1 MGSDWKTKDL
11 KDCATWYSG
20 GTPRKGN
27 PDYWNGSTPWI
38 SAKSLKEF
46 FVSDSEEKV
55 TEAGLKNGT
64 RLVPKDSILF
74 VVRGMSLKSE
84 FRMGITTRPVSF
96 NQDLKALVANE
107 DTLPNFLAYAIKGKT
122 AEILDLVG
130 EAGHG
135 TGVLPTD
142 RIQAVQIPHLP
153 LNEQQRI
160 VDVLKTLDDKIE
172 LNRKM
177 NATLEAMAQALFKS
191 WFVDFDPVID
201 NILVKNLQKGASLE
215 PSPSLSQGERN
226 LAANSSTSPSGR
238 SGDEGSIFDG
248 IPDELAPRAEVRR
261 QALANGTANRDAAK
275 AFPDS
280 FQETNDLG
288 WIPEGWEVST
298 IENATA
304 TIIDHRG
311 KTPKKLGSDWTE
323 SGFPAVSA
331 KNIKDGKLV
340 RKDTIRF
347 TDAELYERWMAQ
359 ELEKGD
365 VLMTSEAP
373 LGEKFYLAKEFKW
386 VLSQRLFAL
395 RSNEKLSGVYLY
407 HWLNTEIAKSDI
419 DGRASGTTVQ
429 GIRQSELR
437 KVKVLAPS
445 TPCITAFSNTANS
458 LMEKRAINEENTEQL
473 TKLRDTLLP
482 KLISGELR
490 IPEAE
495 QLTKKAL
502 T

>member
-1 MGSDWKTKDL
+1 MGSEWKTKDL

-27 PDYWNGSTPWI
+27 PDYWNGSIPWI

-46 FVSDSEEKV
+46 FIADSEEKV

-74 VVRGMSLKSE
+74 IVRGMSLKSE
-84 FRMGITTRPVSF
+84 FRMGIATRPVSF
-96 NQDLKALVANE
+96 NQDLKALVANGG
-107 DTLPNFLAYAIKGKT
+107 TLPYFLAYAIKGKT

-142 RIQAVQIPHLP
+142 RIQAVQIPDLR

-201 NILVKNLQKGASLE
+201 NALRAGNPIPPALQ
-215 PSPSLSQGERN
+215 
-226 LAANSSTSPSGR
+226 
-238 SGDEGSIFDG
+238 
-248 IPDELAPRAEVRR
+248 
-261 QALANGTANRDAAK
+261 AK
-275 AFPDS
+275 AELRRLNAEKQDSETHHSSLKTHNLRSAHHLFPAA
-280 FQETNDLG
+280 FQETEELG

-298 IENATA
+298 IDDATTA
-304 TIIDHRG
+304 IIDHRG
-311 KTPKKLGSDWTE
+311 KTPKKLGSDWVE

-347 TDAELYERWMAQ
+347 TDSDLYKKWMAQ
-359 ELEKGD
+359 ELNKGD

-373 LGEKFYLAKEFKW
+373 LGEKMYLAKEFKW

-395 RSNEKLSGVYLY
+395 RANENLSGIYLY
-407 HWLNTEIAKSDI
+407 HWLNTAIAKADI

-437 KVKVLAPS
+437 KVKVMAPS
-445 TPCITAFSNTANS
+445 TPSIAAFSKAADS
-458 LMEKRAINEENTEQL
+458 LMEKRAINEENVEQL

-490 IPEAE
+490 VSEAE
-495 QLTKKAL
+495 QLTEEAL
-502 T
+502 A